1 MRIKTTKFIWSS
13 QGSLGPD
20 LNNEALVEKRQSGF
34 KIKSFS
40 DQLREINRSRY
51 LHDEKKLHD
60 VEIPQKVQSTRDIG
74 LEYAKSIR
82 KPVLKETKSFSRL
95 ETSEARVGDLE
106 EIEGLLEGHSRMRAV
121 IRRIRNRHNDCVN

>member
-20 LNNEALVEKRQSGF
+20 LNNDALVEKRYSGL

-51 LHDEKKLHD
+51 LKDEKKLHD
-60 VEIPQKVQSTRDIG
+60 AEIPQKAQSTREKA

-82 KPVLKETKSFSRL
+82 KPVIKDSMSFSGL
-95 ETSEARVGDLE
+95 ETGESRVGDLE
-106 EIEGLLEGHSRMRAV
+106 EIEGLLEEHSRMSAV